1 MTFNTPVLTDRV
13 PYSWDELKAH
23 AIDSNPATPHH
34 VQAAND
40 AAHSFAQTQTV
51 AQGVELKPLEEV
63 NVRRIEPHPQPEA
76 PVAKPTVADAQAF
89 AQAFAQPMPKPVTE
103 PVAQPKVSVVA
114 PQPQAPVVDDKL
126 VGEIVNA
133 VVPLIMERLHAQV
146 SILVDMTM
154 KQAASKIR
162 NDFDN
167 ALKGTVQSAVQKVVE
182 EKLKA

>member
-34 VQAAND
+34 VQATND

-89 AQAFAQPMPKPVTE
+89 AQAFAQP
-103 PVAQPKVSVVA
+103 KVSVA
-114 PQPQAPVVDDKL
+114 TPQPQAPVVDDKL

>member
-23 AIDSNPATPHH
+23 AIDSNPATAHH
-34 VQAAND
+34 PQTSDD
-40 AAHSFAQTQTV
+40 AAHSYAQAA

-63 NVRRIEPHPQPEA
+63 NVRRIEPHPQPVA

-89 AQAFAQPMPKPVTE
+89 AQAFAQPMPKPLTE
-103 PVAQPKVSVVA
+103 PVAQPKVSVA
-114 PQPQAPVVDDKL
+114 TPQPQAAVVDDKL